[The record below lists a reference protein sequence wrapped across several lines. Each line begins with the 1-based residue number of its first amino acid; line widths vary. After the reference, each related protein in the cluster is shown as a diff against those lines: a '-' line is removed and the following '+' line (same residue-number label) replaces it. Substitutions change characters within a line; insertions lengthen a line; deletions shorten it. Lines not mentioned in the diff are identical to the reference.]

1 MKKQIVGSIIAKS
14 QKELDERIKKVNS
27 LKLLQLDVMDG
38 KFVPNTSFDFDFKLP
53 RGHKYEAQLMIKN
66 PELWIQKNWK
76 KVNTI
81 IFHVESASNPD
92 RIIRLI
98 KSKKRK
104 VGIALN
110 PRTNIS
116 KIKPY
121 LNKIDMVLVMT
132 VKPGK
137 YGSKFLPETLKKVEE
152 IRKLK
157 PKLNIEV
164 DGGISD
170 KTISSARKASASMFV
185 VGSYLQK
192 SGDVNKSLKML
203 KEKV

>member
-1 MKKQIVGSIIAKS
+1 LILPLPCFA
-14 QKELDERIKKVNS
+14 
-27 LKLLQLDVMDG
+27 
-38 KFVPNTSFDFDFKLP
+38 FK
-53 RGHKYEAQLMIKN
+53 RA
-66 PELWIQKNWK
+66 
-76 KVNTI
+76 
-81 IFHVESASNPD
+81 ESASNPD